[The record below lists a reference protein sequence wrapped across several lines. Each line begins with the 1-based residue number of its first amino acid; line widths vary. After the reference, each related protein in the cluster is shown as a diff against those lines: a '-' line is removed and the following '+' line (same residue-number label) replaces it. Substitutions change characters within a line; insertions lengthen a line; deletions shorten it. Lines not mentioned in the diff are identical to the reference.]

1 MDFVFSE
8 LVWCG
13 DKMII
18 TVGVAYDPTVMLSS
32 LAPVRRLIPV
42 RCLIQRMKE
51 LINTG
56 VAFDPV
62 VMY

>member
-1 MDFVFSE
+1 
-8 LVWCG
+8 
-13 DKMII
+13 
-18 TVGVAYDPTVMLSS
+18 VAYDPTVMLSS